1 MDKFKAVLEQFDHYN
16 RQDPAL
22 YQHRGKSDPEEY
34 FLAVQVYEW
43 VLELLPDASEELL
56 LAARSHHIG
65 RWEIPRDRYPNG
77 RIGYLTWR
85 GDLARFHAD
94 KAADIM
100 EKIGYEPESV
110 ARVKQLIIKNNR
122 KSDPEAQALEDA
134 SCLVFLEFQY
144 EDFRQK
150 HERELVVNILRK
162 TLLKMSPQAQEQAL
176 KLTYSKEG
184 MELVTEAM
192 GSLHR

>member
-16 RQDPAL
+16 RQDPVL
-22 YQHRGKSDPEEY
+22 YHHHGKTDPEEY

-43 VLELLPDASEELL
+43 VLKLSPDASEELL

-110 ARVKQLIIKNNR
+110 ARVKQLILKKNR
-122 KSDPEAQALEDA
+122 KSDPDAQTLEDA